1 MTTTEHFQRTWRTLY
16 RSGDVVEVRA
26 FGNLSRRNKAWDGYA
41 TGIVVGYFDNEDDFV
56 SSVEALDATNKCEA
70 IYITLNPCAP
80 ALINRAVNR
89 LIGGKKSTP
98 TASDGDIE
106 RRRWL
111 FIDFDPVRPK
121 GISAT
126 DAEVKA
132 AAETAKACIAYLADA
147 GWPESVKAASGNG
160 VHLLYQIDL
169 PNDDESRDLLRD
181 ALKAIKAHFDSDMV
195 TVDEKVFNAS
205 RITKCYGSVARK
217 GDNTDER
224 PHRRSSIISAP
235 DTIKTVSRALLE
247 NLANEERQRAAK
259 VQLETKRT
267 GTWTTDQII
276 DEALG
281 KVAQGEGRN
290 NTAIWLACQI
300 RDEGYSQDEALSAL
314 RTYAA
319 RVPDSA
325 SFGEHEGENAVNQA
339 YKTAPR
345 QPRQQLNYDPDY
357 QPYDGFCPCPDEPL
371 NFDVTPVTDEDEEPT
386 YDSEEERIFN
396 SKSWPYSVDAGR
408 IYYNERRET
417 KNGPKLKS
425 TAVCDFIAAIT
436 EEINDEDDNR
446 IFVVEGQGF
455 RGHKWSIEIEAQ
467 KFGND
472 SQLRAILEA
481 AAGALDGVYAG
492 QAKHLAHALKR
503 LSVNVD
509 QRRRFDRTG
518 WYGKQFLFPGRDLDG
533 IDLSLHNKLPY
544 GVNEGADIAKSIEA
558 LRYCIEAIDPAK
570 STVVLSAMFTAPMSH
585 IAGWRNERYAV
596 FIAGR
601 TGSFKTSWSQ
611 VAMSFYG
618 NFGTDHTLIKW
629 GEGATRNSIMG
640 LAAGA
645 ADLPLLIDNYKPQ
658 TGGGERDFVNLI
670 HNIVEGSDKDR
681 MNRNAALR
689 RTREIHA
696 WPVITGED
704 TPDSDAAS
712 LARVLIIEFERFD
725 GGMNQPLTSAQS
737 NATHLSALGLNWIE
751 WLESEAGRRAV
762 KDIAANLP
770 EVRVRWADYLNSANA
785 KAQNI
790 FRIATNLATNELTW
804 QIAAQHPLLSKVV
817 SDYIDV
823 HRKGLESIANQMAQR
838 TAESLEGERFLIAL
852 NQLIATKQVAIIDRQ
867 MEINDFTA
875 DRAIGWKDSD
885 GYYILPDIAMR
896 HIRDLLGPMAL
907 NNLSQHTLVRQLV
920 SQELAVGEGLR
931 QLRIGGQRRRVLHL
945 LPHALGESETET
957 AWT

>member
-16 RSGDVVEVRA
+16 RTGDVVEVRA
-26 FGNLSRRNKAWDGYA
+26 FGNLSRRNRAWDGYA
-41 TGIVVGYFDNEDDFV
+41 SGIVVGYFDNEEDFV
-56 SSVEALDATNKCEA
+56 SAVEALDATNKCDA

-80 ALINRAVNR
+80 ALLHRAVNR

-98 TASDGDIE
+98 TASDDDIAL
-106 RRRWL
+106 RRWL

-126 DAEVKA
+126 NEEVKA
-132 AAETAKACIAYLADA
+132 AGDTARACMAYLADA
-147 GWPESVKAASGNG
+147 GWPEPVTAASGNG
-160 VHLLYQIDL
+160 VHLLYSVNL
-169 PNDDESRDLLRD
+169 PNDTDSRDLLRD
-181 ALKAIKAHFDSDMV
+181 ALKAIKAHFDSDTV
-195 TVDEKVFNAS
+195 SVDEKVFNAS

-235 DTIKTVSRALLE
+235 DTIKTVSHALLE

-259 VQLETKRT
+259 VQLVAKRT
-267 GTWTTDQII
+267 GVWSTESLV
-276 DEALG
+276 DEALT
-281 KVAQGEGRN
+281 KVAAGEYRQ

-300 RDEGYSQDEALSAL
+300 RDEGYSEDEARQAL
-314 RTYAA
+314 RDYAA
-319 RVPDSA
+319 RVPDAA
-325 SFGEHEGENAVNQA
+325 SYGEHEAEGAVNQA
-339 YKTAPR
+339 YKRAPR
-345 QPRQQLNYDPDY
+345 QPRQQSNYDPDY
-357 QPYDGFCPCPDEPL
+357 QPYDGFGLCPDEPL
-371 NFDVTPVTDEDEEPT
+371 ILTVTDDEDDEDEDGEPT
-386 YDSEEERIFN
+386 PN
-396 SKSWPYSVDAGR
+396 SKSWPYNTDGGR
-408 IYYNERRET
+408 IYYLERRET
-417 KNGPKLKS
+417 KDGPKLKT
-425 TAVCDFIAAIT
+425 TAVCDFVATIT
-436 EEINDEDDNR
+436 QEITDEDDNR
-446 IFVVEGQGF
+446 IFVVEGKGH
-455 RGHKWSIEIEAQ
+455 RGHTWSVEIDAQ

-472 SQLRAILEA
+472 SQLRSIIEA
-481 AAGALDGVYAG
+481 SAGALDGVYAG

-503 LSVNVD
+503 LSANVD

-533 IDLSLHNKLPY
+533 IDIALHTKLPY
-544 GVNEGADIAKSIEA
+544 GVNEHADITQSIDA
-558 LRYCIEAIDPAK
+558 LRYCIEAIDPTK
-570 STVVLSAMFTAPMSH
+570 STIALSALLAAPLAH

-611 VAMSFYG
+611 VAMSLYG
-618 NFGTDHTLIKW
+618 DFGKDNVLIKW

-640 LAAGA
+640 MAAGA

-681 MNRNAALR
+681 MNRNASLR

-704 TPDSDAAS
+704 VPDSDAAS
-712 LARVLIIEFERFD
+712 LARVLIIEFD
-725 GGMNQPLTSAQS
+725 KVTGGANRSLTAAQS
-737 NATHLSALGLNWIE
+737 HAVHLSALGLNWIE
-751 WLESEAGRRAV
+751 WLESSAGQRAV
-762 KDIAANLP
+762 KDIAASLP
-770 EVRVRWADYLNSANA
+770 EARMRWIDHIYQTDNQ
-785 KAQNI
+785 AQNPM
-790 FRIATNLATNELTW
+790 RIATNLATNELTW

-817 SDYIDV
+817 SDYIDT
-823 HRKGLESIANQMAQR
+823 HRRGLESIANQMAQR

-852 NQLIATKQVAIIDRQ
+852 NQLLAAKQVVIIDRQ
-867 MEINDFTA
+867 MEINDFNA
-875 DRAIGWKDSD
+875 DRVIGWKDSD

-907 NNLSQHTLVRQLV
+907 NNLSQHTLIRQLV
-920 SQELAVGEGLR
+920 SQEIAVGEGLR
-931 QLRIGGQRRRVLHL
+931 QLRINGQRRRVLHL
-945 LPHALGESETET
+945 RPGALGESETEA